1 MGLKK
6 YRVHVELR
14 KRLAQTNSEYT
25 MCMAYMVRAATKAD
39 AKIKGEF
46 AAKVENPACSAKAYH
61 VEEVP

>member
-14 KRLAQTNSEYT
+14 KLLPQSNSEYT
-25 MCMAYMVRAATKAD
+25 LCMAYIVKTATKVD

-46 AAKVENPACSAKAYH
+46 AAKVENPTCSAKAYH
-61 VEEVP
+61 VEELA